1 MALGANVLR
10 RLFPLG
16 RIDFLMDQ
24 SYFDVTHEGLWPMS
38 DAALQAAKQ
47 EMLRRQ
53 LQQREITDQH
63 VLAAMAKIP
72 RERFIAAEYGDQAYA
87 DRALPIDCGQTISQ
101 PFMVALMTQV
111 LELAGNELV
120 LEVGTGSG
128 YQTAIL
134 AELAQ
139 EVISIERHAELT
151 RQARVVLAGLGYTN
165 VTLLTGDGTLG
176 WPARAPYDRIMVTA
190 TAAQCPPPLFEQLA
204 EGGILVI
211 PLGSKEYQTLQAIRK
226 VGGAPQAANISG
238 CRFVPL
244 VGSAGWPEGSPP
256 E

>member
-1 MALGANVLR
+1 LA
-10 RLFPLG
+10 
-16 RIDFLMDQ
+16 
-24 SYFDVTHEGLWPMS
+24 EC
-38 DAALQAAKQ
+38 
-47 EMLRRQ
+47 
-53 LQQREITDQH
+53 RE
-63 VLAAMAKIP
+63 
-72 RERFIAAEYGDQAYA
+72 QAYA

-111 LELAGNELV
+111 LELSGDELV

-134 AELAQ
+134 AELAR
-139 EVISIERHAELT
+139 EVISMERHAELT
-151 RQARVVLAGLGYTN
+151 RQAGTVLASLGYTN

-176 WPARAPYDRIMVTA
+176 WPPRAPYDRIMVTA
-190 TAAQCPPPLFEQLA
+190 TAAQCPPPLFAQLA

-211 PLGSKEYQTLQAIRK
+211 PLGDRSYQTLQAIRK
-226 VGGAPQAANISG
+226 VEGEPQAANISG

-244 VGSAGWPEGSPP
+244 VGSAGWPEEPPP

>member
-1 MALGANVLR
+1 
-10 RLFPLG
+10 
-16 RIDFLMDQ
+16 MDQ
-24 SYFDVTHEGLWPMS
+24 RYFDLTHEGILPMS
-38 DAALQAAKQ
+38 DAAFQAAKQ
-47 EMLRRQ
+47 EMLGRQ
-53 LQQREITDQH
+53 LQQRDITDPR

-72 RERFIAAEYGDQAYA
+72 RERFIPAECRHQAYA

-111 LELAGNELV
+111 LELSGQELV
-120 LEVGTGSG
+120 LEIGTGSG

-134 AELAQ
+134 AELAR
-139 EVISIERHAELT
+139 EVISIERHAALT
-151 RQARVVLAGLGYTN
+151 RQAGTVLEALGYTN

-176 WPARAPYDRIMVTA
+176 WPERAPYDRMMVSA
-190 TAAQCPPPLFEQLA
+190 TAAQCPPPLFDQLA

-226 VGGAPQAANISG
+226 EGGVPQAANISG

-244 VGSAGWPEGSPP
+244 VGSAGWPEPSPP